1 MELQLVNRPLNNT
14 IMRVQQLERVN
25 EVTPAFAVETAAE
38 VVPENK
44 RKAFIEANTI
54 PVSLA
59 HLKNECIIPTYRD
72 NEKTI
77 SHYEMVDTLNFC
89 VNHHFKGST
98 TLEPQIRVSHQING
112 RISQALHKKVSELE
126 EWEKTR
132 YYERMMFLIEVPSI
146 TQVVNGNTL
155 NLSIAGVRA
164 LNHES
169 LFSKKTIEKF
179 KIVIGFQNLVCCNLL
194 ISTDG
199 AALEIRVSS
208 LEELIKKVFELFSS
222 YDMPRH
228 LRQMESFGNYAL
240 SENQFAQIL
249 GKARLYPFLKNE
261 VKKEIPQLT
270 FNDCQLN
277 TVARDYYTDKSF
289 CRAAN
294 GEIDLWKLYQL
305 LTGSNKSSYID
316 SFLDRSLNAFTFTE
330 SLVDALDDRSKSH
343 WFLS

>member
-1 MELQLVNRPLNNT
+1 MELQLVKPLNNST
-14 IMRVQQLERVN
+14 LRVQQQERIM
-25 EVTPAFAVETAAE
+25 EVIPTVAIETTAE
-38 VVPENK
+38 VIPENK
-44 RKAFIEANTI
+44 RKTFIEANTI

-77 SHYEMVDTLNFC
+77 SHYELVDTLNFC
-89 VNHHFKGST
+89 VNHHFKGSS

-126 EWEKTR
+126 DWEKTR
-132 YYERMMFLIEVPSI
+132 YYERMMFVIEVPSI
-146 TQVVNGNTL
+146 TQEVNGNRL

-228 LRQMESFGNYAL
+228 LRQMKSFGNYAL

-277 TVARDYYTDKSF
+277 TVAKDYYLDKSF
-289 CRAAN
+289 CRSSN

-330 SLVDALDDRSKSH
+330 SLIDALDDQSRSH
-343 WFLS
+343 WFLN

>member
-1 MELQLVNRPLNNT
+1 MELQLVRTLNNST
-14 IMRVQQLERVN
+14 LRVQQQERIM
-25 EVTPAFAVETAAE
+25 EVIPTVAIEATAE
-38 VVPENK
+38 VIPETK
-44 RKAFIEANTI
+44 RKIFIEANTI

-77 SHYEMVDTLNFC
+77 SHYELVDTLNFC
-89 VNHHFKGST
+89 VNHHFKGSS

-126 EWEKTR
+126 DWEKTR
-132 YYERMMFLIEVPSI
+132 YYERMMFVIEVPSI
-146 TQVVNGNTL
+146 TQEVNGNRL

-228 LRQMESFGNYAL
+228 LRQMQSFGNYSL

-261 VKKEIPQLT
+261 VKKEIPQLM

-277 TVARDYYTDKSF
+277 TVAKDYYLDKSF
-289 CRAAN
+289 CRSSN

-305 LTGSNKSSYID
+305 LTGANKSSYID

-330 SLVDALDDRSKSH
+330 SILDALDDQSRSH